1 MNKRRL
7 VVLAALGVIAAF
19 YFYSTATR
27 AGAPLAT
34 SRIEAVDRAV
44 YAGRLAGETPMDI
57 TVSLKLRNQGELERF
72 LEDLQDPASPVYHQ
86 YLSMAEFV
94 SRYSPLAEDYSAVQA
109 FLRENGFAITDTWE
123 NRITVGARGSAEAVE
138 RAFGVTMNRYV
149 HEVREVYAGDG
160 TPRIPDHLAGFVDG
174 VFGLDTI
181 YQYHTNHIARK
192 LDRPDIA
199 STASP
204 LISGKPPYL
213 PHELQEIYGLTIDP
227 GVDDGSGQHVA
238 VILWDSNINKT
249 DLQYLWTSA
258 GIAQN
263 INTIKVVG
271 VGASPPAFSGSNAD
285 AELALDVQYT
295 SSFIAYSTLT
305 ARSPASA
312 VPASTGPKVTAYI
325 AKDAYPSSLLKA
337 EQKFVSE
344 GKKTT
349 GPKIASL
356 SFGIGEVIQSISSA
370 ETAVFQNAAA
380 TGLTVCVSS
389 GDDGSQGG
397 APWGD
402 STAQASWPASS
413 PYVASIGGT
422 TITVGKS
429 AGKLAWK
436 KEVVWKDGN
445 GIRPSGASTGG
456 GSSALFTKPSW
467 QTGTGVPSANQ
478 RHVPDISLDADPDTG
493 YAVRFAGSWYYFGG
507 TSASSPAMAS
517 FFAGVNQRR
526 KAAGKPYLGQVN
538 AAIYSIFNSAAA
550 SNYHD
555 VTSGNN
561 VKYKAQKGYDLCT
574 GVGTIRGDTLAAS
587 LLAK

>member
-19 YFYSTATR
+19 YFYSTSTR

-34 SRIEAVDRAV
+34 SRIAAIERAA

-57 TVSLKLRNQGELERF
+57 TVSLKLRNQGELERL
-72 LEDLQDPASPVYHQ
+72 LEDLQDPTSPVYHQ
-86 YLSMAEFV
+86 YLSMGGFV

-149 HEVREVYAGDG
+149 YDARAVYAAEG
-160 TPRIPDHLAGFVDG
+160 TPRIPDHLASSVDG

-181 YQYHTNHIARK
+181 HRYRTNHVK
-192 LDRPDIA
+192 RPHF
-199 STASP
+199 P
-204 LISGKPPYL
+204 LGAGKPVFDGKPPYT
-213 PHELQEIYGLTIDP
+213 PREFQDIYNVTVQKGIN
-227 GVDDGSGQHVA
+227 DGSNQHVA
-238 VILWDSNINKT
+238 VILWNSNVNKSE
-249 DLQYLWTSA
+249 LQAAWDEW
-258 GIAQN
+258 GIDQN
-263 INTIKVVG
+263 INNIKVVG
-271 VGASPPAFSGSNAD
+271 VGKSPPAFSGSGED
-285 AELALDVQYT
+285 GELALDVQYT
-295 SSFIAYSTLT
+295 SSFTAYSTLST
-305 ARSPASA
+305 RSPAPA
-312 VPASTGPKVTAYI
+312 VPAFTGPKVTAYI
-325 AKDAYPSSLLKA
+325 AKDTYPSSLLKA
-337 EQKFVSE
+337 EQKFVSD
-344 GKKTT
+344 GKKST
-349 GPKIASL
+349 GPKVASL
-356 SFGIGEVIQSISSA
+356 SFGIGEIIQSISSA

-380 TGLTVCVSS
+380 TGLTMCVSS

-402 STAQASWPASS
+402 STPQASWPASS
-413 PYVASIGGT
+413 PYVAAIGGT

-456 GSSALFTKPSW
+456 GLSALFTKPSW

-478 RHVPDISLDADPDTG
+478 RHVPDVSLDADPDTG
-493 YAVRFAGSWYYFGG
+493 YAVAFNGYWYYFGG

-517 FFAGVNQRR
+517 FFAGVNQQR
-526 KAAGKPYLGQVN
+526 KAAGKAYLGQVN

-574 GVGTIRGDTLAAS
+574 GVGTIRGDALAAS
-587 LLAK
+587 LIAK